1 MNCSKAA
8 SRVGMNTKNN
18 EYVKTSEGIRQ
29 TETKSVEL
37 TVEEQIELFA
47 EILINQLLEELYEKK

>member
-1 MNCSKAA
+1 
-8 SRVGMNTKNN
+8 MNTKNN

-37 TVEEQIELFA
+37 TIEEQIELFA